1 MVLQRW
7 YPFNELRQAHNRL
20 WRSVDIARVNG
31 ENGTSRWAVPLDVIQ
46 DGDNIVVRASMPGIK
61 PDDISVTIEND
72 VLTVKGKT
80 ESEGEVKDGSYLMR
94 ERRSGMFHRA
104 LRLPD
109 TIDVDNADTS
119 YENGV
124 VSITFPKVESKKVKR
139 LELKVGK

>member
-1 MVLQRW
+1 MVLQRL

-46 DGDNIVVRASMPGIK
+46 DGDNIVVRASMPGVK
-61 PDDISVTIEND
+61 ADDISVTIENE
-72 VLTVKGKT
+72 VLTIKGKT
-80 ESEGEVKDGSYLMR
+80 ESEGEVNDGSYLMR
-94 ERRSGMFHRA
+94 ERRSGTFHRA

-124 VSITFPKVESKKVKR
+124 VSIIFPKVESKKAKR

>member
-7 YPFNELRQAHNRL
+7 DPFNELRQAHNRL
-20 WRSVDIARVNG
+20 WRGVDIAGVAG
-31 ENGTSRWAVPLDVIQ
+31 ANGTSKWAVPLDGVQ
-46 DGDNIVVRASMPGIK
+46 DGDTIVVRASMPGVK
-61 PDDISVTIEND
+61 PDDISVTVEND

-94 ERRSGMFHRA
+94 ERRSGTFHRA

-109 TIDVDNADTS
+109 TVDVDKADTS

-124 VSITFPKVESKKVKR
+124 VSITFPKVESKKTKR

>member
-7 YPFNELRQAHNRL
+7 YPFNELRQAHSRH
-20 WRSVDIARVNG
+20 WRAFDIARVSG
-31 ENGTSRWAVPLDVIQ
+31 ENGTSKWAVPLDVIQ

-61 PDDISVTIEND
+61 PDDISITIEND
-72 VLTVKGKT
+72 VLTVKG
-80 ESEGEVKDGSYLMR
+80 ESNGEVKDGSYLMK
-94 ERRSGMFHRA
+94 ERRSGTFHRA

>member
-7 YPFNELRQAHNRL
+7 YPFNELRQAHSRH
-20 WRSVDIARVNG
+20 WRAFDIARVSG
-31 ENGTSRWAVPLDVIQ
+31 ENGTSKWAVPLDVIQ

-61 PDDISVTIEND
+61 PDDISITIEND
-72 VLTVKGKT
+72 VLTVKG
-80 ESEGEVKDGSYLMR
+80 ESNGEVKDGSYLMR
-94 ERRSGMFHRA
+94 ERRSGTFHRA

-109 TIDVDNADTS
+109 TIDVDKADTS

>member
-7 YPFNELRQAHNRL
+7 YPFNELRQAHSRH
-20 WRSVDIARVNG
+20 WRAFDIARVSG
-31 ENGTSRWAVPLDVIQ
+31 ENGTSKWAVPLDVIQ

-61 PDDISVTIEND
+61 PDDISITIEND
-72 VLTVKGKT
+72 VLTVKG
-80 ESEGEVKDGSYLMR
+80 ESNGEVKDGSYLMR
-94 ERRSGMFHRA
+94 ERRSGTFHRA

-109 TIDVDNADTS
+109 TIDGDKADSS